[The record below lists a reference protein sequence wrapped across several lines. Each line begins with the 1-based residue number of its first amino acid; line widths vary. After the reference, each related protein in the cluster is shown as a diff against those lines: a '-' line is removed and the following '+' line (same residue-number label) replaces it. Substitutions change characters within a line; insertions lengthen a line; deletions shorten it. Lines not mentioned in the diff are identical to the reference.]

1 MNVSSGEWCA
11 CECGVAMGDG
21 VAGVSCVV
29 VCMCVCRCV
38 CVFELRCVLV
48 GWVLA
53 RTTHRLQSP
62 TPRIQVRAIRSTITH
77 PSRRQSER
85 PRPMEHRDEAVRQ
98 SRRSGE
104 ARASVDGWAVRPR
117 CRRAVAIP
125 PMPFAIDTDRGTVM
139 SCVREIDHTRREVDR
154 TDRG

>member
-48 GWVLA
+48 AWVGSGSHYSLPA
-53 RTTHRLQSP
+53 VTNATHTSQSHSQHHATSIVTT
-62 TPRIQVRAIRSTITH
+62 
-77 PSRRQSER
+77 ER
-85 PRPMEHRDEAVRQ
+85 EAP
-98 SRRSGE
+98 
-104 ARASVDGWAVRPR
+104 ADGA
-117 CRRAVAIP
+117 
-125 PMPFAIDTDRGTVM
+125 F
-139 SCVREIDHTRREVDR
+139 
-154 TDRG
+154 